1 MWIKYRAKVIV
12 LIGIAVI
19 LAAAAIYQNTRP
31 KEVTSF
37 VPEFEQAQSW
47 QTTEESTE
55 KGIEIPGYSTI
66 SIPADTTDVQIEL
79 TNPEEN
85 EVYFQITFLIGE
97 EQIYQSKLIRP
108 GDHLYDITLDRA
120 LEAGEYEL
128 TIQYDTFSMDETYSP
143 RNGATV
149 NCILKVT

>member
-1 MWIKYRAKVIV
+1 MWIKCRAKVFV
-12 LIGIAVI
+12 LIGVAVI

-55 KGIEIPGYSTI
+55 KGIEIPG
-66 SIPADTTDVQIEL
+66 
-79 TNPEEN
+79 
-85 EVYFQITFLIGE
+85 ITFLIGE

>member
-66 SIPADTTDVQIEL
+66 SIPADTTEVQIEL
-79 TNPEEN
+79 TNP
-85 EVYFQITFLIGE
+85 
-97 EQIYQSKLIRP
+97 
-108 GDHLYDITLDRA
+108 
-120 LEAGEYEL
+120 
-128 TIQYDTFSMDETYSP
+128 
-143 RNGATV
+143 
-149 NCILKVT
+149 